1 MLTVPTPTLR
11 TPNGPLRIKAQQR
24 PKSPPASLRLVPLAT
39 GRSMPRVEIV
49 ARADRYVQDWLKLRS
64 DIKITHCS
72 LVWAF
77 R

>member
-1 MLTVPTPTLR
+1 
-11 TPNGPLRIKAQQR
+11 
-24 PKSPPASLRLVPLAT
+24 
-39 GRSMPRVEIV
+39 MPRVEIV